1 MWYRVK
7 PRRFRCFYLYLCM
20 YLSLITSGVLTLLVA
35 AGWVLLPKSLFSKR
49 VRYDDQTGLS
59 MWDTLRGDLLIP
71 STPFPFSTRVHLLSF
86 SFFRLITFIFDP
98 LIHTDSFDF
107 GPFHLPPTAAKGSF
121 ITSLHLEAPLFFFP
135 PHSLFL
141 LLFFFFFV
149 FSVFIL
155 LSYTIH
161 SLSSFHFFIF
171 SFIHYLS
178 SQIYSLNFTL

>member
-141 LLFFFFFV
+141 LLFFFFLSFP
-149 FSVFIL
+149 SLYYYPIL
-155 LSYTIH
+155 YT
-161 SLSSFHFFIF
+161 LFLLFIF
-171 SFIHYLS
+171 SFFHLFI
-178 SQIYSLNFTL
+178 IYPLKYIL